1 MHIQDPSVL
10 PNAIM
15 SALLVP
21 LRSTSEAKIKK
32 EKKYQELNRFST
44 PIDLIKLGH
53 VG

>member
-15 SALLVP
+15 SALLVL
-21 LRSTSEAKIKK
+21 LRSTSQAKVEA
-32 EKKYQELNRFST
+32 EKKDQELNRFST
-44 PIDLIKLGH
+44 PMDLIKIGY